1 MLLPAGLLDS
11 LAQVALSG
19 KANTA
24 APTWVLPLAVLTYL
38 GLVLLS
44 GASAGFSSD
53 ADRREANF
61 RVLRTLVPWTV
72 FNITGQLLA
81 PLLVHSL
88 L

>member
-1 MLLPAGLLDS
+1 MWVNVHS
-11 LAQVALSG
+11 LVG
-19 KANTA
+19 RCI
-24 APTWVLPLAVLTYL
+24 
-38 GLVLLS
+38 
-44 GASAGFSSD
+44 SSD